1 MGSMFI
7 TEINRNH
14 IRCTVCTFL
23 ASQPLQAPSE
33 ISRSG
38 PLGTLCLLSYPWLT
52 IQSLGNLGS
61 QSVNQNGK
69 KEITAIAIHHPS
81 FSLHTPPINYQKD
94 VENPPF
100 DLPSGKRLHNYGK
113 SPCLMGKS
121 TISMA
126 MVNSYVCLP
135 EGTGW
140 GPPVI
145 SWFIN
150 HCNPQ

>member
-1 MGSMFI
+1 MHSVHFLGLP
-7 TEINRNH
+7 TVAGALRNFKK
-14 IRCTVCTFL
+14 RTTGDLVPAFL
-23 ASQPLQAPSE
+23 PMTHNPIA
-33 ISRSG
+33 G
-38 PLGTLCLLSYPWLT
+38 N
-52 IQSLGNLGS
+52 GNLGS